1 MAQQTGWACT
11 PPSILPL
18 LVTLFVRASCSIGTG
33 VYSSVFDWTNLSMA
47 FPSAV
52 WAQISPNLPRIWWC
66 RLSASPRR
74 ARPVHAQVQLLGHG
88 MSLAGWLQAGS
99 LPGTSQLGGG
109 HISGDARL
117 SARSSLPV
125 ALLLISSVSN
135 AALQNHK
142 WLLFFTGII
151 VNQHL
156 VVHNTH
162 ALEFWLCFCQ

>member
-1 MAQQTGWACT
+1 MG
-11 PPSILPL
+11 
-18 LVTLFVRASCSIGTG
+18 
-33 VYSSVFDWTNLSMA
+33 TNLTKSPEDLVMQ
-47 FPSAV
+47 V
-52 WAQISPNLPRIWWC
+52 ISQPEEGPACARTGTAPWPWDELGWVT
-66 RLSASPRR
+66 ASGEP
-74 ARPVHAQVQLLGHG
+74 ARYCTAR
-88 MSLAGWLQAGS
+88 
-99 LPGTSQLGGG
+99 GG

-125 ALLLISSVSN
+125 ALLLISSISN
-135 AALQNHK
+135 AALQDHK